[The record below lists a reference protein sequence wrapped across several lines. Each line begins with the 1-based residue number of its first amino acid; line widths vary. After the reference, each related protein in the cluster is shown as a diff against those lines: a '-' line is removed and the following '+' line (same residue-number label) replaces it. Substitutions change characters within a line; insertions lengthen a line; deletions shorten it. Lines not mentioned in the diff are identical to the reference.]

1 MAEPEPQANAY
12 LLKPFLGHNLPAD
25 QKISFSFRH
34 FFHGLPVQL
43 ALYRVPNPGVIQ
55 RGETRVLGVAGKGP
69 TAVIAKNGGWIVVG
83 HHIAGTAGYGQ
94 RQSSDHDNTHRLNS
108 VVPICLQYT
117 RAQGYRP
124 ASVSQ
129 VSKR

>member
-1 MAEPEPQANAY
+1 MYKQIVI
-12 LLKPFLGHNLPAD
+12 FLSFIFVVFPVYSSS
-25 QKISFSFRH
+25 QKNTNFEYKIYTIKEGR
-34 FFHGLPVQL
+34 
-43 ALYRVPNPGVIQ
+43 LYTDRIND
-55 RGETRVLGVAGKGP
+55 

-83 HHIAGTAGYGQ
+83 HHIAGTAGDGQ